1 MEDSFKLL
9 ESRIHRAAER
19 LKELQGQSEALRDEL
34 QQARARATAAEARLE
49 QEGGDDGGRPELE
62 KKVEALGRE
71 VRGLRREREEIRA
84 RVERLVE
91 LLDAIE

>member
-19 LKELQGQSEALRDEL
+19 LKELQAQSETLRGEL

-49 QEGGDDGGRPELE
+49 EQGGDGEGRADLE
-62 KKVEALGRE
+62 KKVDALGRE
-71 VRGLRREREEIRA
+71 VKGLRREREEL
-84 RVERLVE
+84 RVRIERLVE
-91 LLDAIE
+91 LLDAVE